1 MQFRNEDNSSSF
13 PRFKACND
21 CHRMTPEIIVKSA
34 CHSSRSEW
42 SGSCLVCLPTVS
54 MSICAYLLG
63 VNSISCSIDKT
74 VLQEL
79 VHRKKVIN
87 DFIDGTQKFRGD
99 QIMPMALVFMNKLMF
114 VMKYV
119 DFST

>member
-1 MQFRNEDNSSSF
+1 
-13 PRFKACND
+13 
-21 CHRMTPEIIVKSA
+21 
-34 CHSSRSEW
+34 
-42 SGSCLVCLPTVS
+42 